1 MDLESRIDLF
11 RNAIGFESLKEPQ
24 IRQLCSLS
32 QERRF
37 PKGQVVF
44 NENDACHHFHLVAQG
59 LVKVSLVSYGGNRIT
74 YLLAGSGE
82 PLNLVGPF
90 SGAPRPLCAE
100 ALEDALVFH
109 IKREDFTSFCHG
121 NPAVMQDIIIILGRA
136 VDSANSR
143 ILDMME
149 MRVEQRLLRV
159 LLTLYRKFG
168 KTLDFTSIEMAEMAG
183 TTTESTL
190 RVMARLRQSG
200 IIQTRRGHIQ
210 ILKAESLEHVGS
222 DSMWI

>member
-1 MDLESRIDLF
+1 LF
-11 RNAIGFESLKEPQ
+11 DVFI
-24 IRQLCSLS
+24 
-32 QERRF
+32 
-37 PKGQVVF
+37 KGQTVF
-44 NENDACHHFHLVAQG
+44 NENDVCRHFYLVAQG

-74 YLLAGSGE
+74 YLLAGPGE

-90 SGAPRPLCAE
+90 SGTPRPLHAE
-100 ALEDALVFH
+100 AMEETTTAQV
-109 IKREDFTSFCHG
+109 KREDFTAFCHR
-121 NPAVMQDIIIILGRA
+121 NPEVMQNIIVILGRA

-168 KTLDFTSIEMAEMAG
+168 KTLDFTSIELAEMAG

-200 IIQTRRGHIQ
+200 IVQTRRGQIQ
-210 ILKAESLEHVGS
+210 ILKIDHLEHGGS
-222 DSMWI
+222 ESMWI